1 MLALIGFVALVAIFA
16 ALPFGHWTRP
26 LLPHRPKDQR

>member
-1 MLALIGFVALVAIFA
+1 VLALIGFVALVVLFA

-26 LLPHRPKDQR
+26 LRYTGKDPNR